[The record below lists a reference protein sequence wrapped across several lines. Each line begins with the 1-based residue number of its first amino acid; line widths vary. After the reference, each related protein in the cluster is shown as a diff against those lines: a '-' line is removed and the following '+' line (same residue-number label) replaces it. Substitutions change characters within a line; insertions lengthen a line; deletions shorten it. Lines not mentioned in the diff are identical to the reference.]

1 MTEEKE
7 NEQNEKMIKGFN
19 MVLEEINFIKGK
31 SIWAN
36 EHIDY
41 INTNT
46 RNMFVMIEK
55 MQEQINALTRTI
67 RDLKSEVEL
76 IRKG

>member
-1 MTEEKE
+1 
-7 NEQNEKMIKGFN
+7 